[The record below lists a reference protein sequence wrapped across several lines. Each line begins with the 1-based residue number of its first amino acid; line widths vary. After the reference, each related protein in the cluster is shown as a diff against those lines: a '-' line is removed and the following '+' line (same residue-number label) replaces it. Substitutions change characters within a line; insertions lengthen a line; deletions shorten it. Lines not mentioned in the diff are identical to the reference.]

1 MFLSI
6 LSKKNYLFLKHNEMN
21 KFALL
26 LLFSFSIN
34 TYSQIKFNDFFEA
47 HTLRIDFNLTGHADL
62 TQAYLSKLIEEPYWG
77 GRQAHMDSSLRLG
90 DFLIVVTDPQGQ
102 TIYEEGFATL
112 FEEWQDT
119 KEAQTISRS
128 FPNTMIMPFP
138 KKTCHIS
145 ILQRKEGIFQDTLL
159 QFVFDPKSPMLTQS
173 TPPNFKI
180 DTIKINAPTEHAL
193 DIVILAEGFQKQEM
207 EEFRKLSQEL
217 SNTLC
222 SSAVFKRNKKHIN
235 FYSIE
240 AISQDSGADNP
251 TKGEW
256 KNTAF
261 NASFNTLYS
270 ERYLMVHDV
279 WSIRDAASLVP
290 YDQIYIIINTEKYG
304 GGGIYNFYST
314 CSAYG
319 HSSKEVMIHEFGH
332 GFAALADEY
341 YYDDNMLIDYIDKT
355 KEPWQKNITTLV
367 DFDSKWADLLDK
379 NTPIPTPKK
388 EAKKYPIGVYEG
400 AAYVSKGIYR
410 ASPDCRMKTNEAKD
424 FCPVCERA
432 IQEVI
437 DFITK

>member
-1 MFLSI
+1 
-6 LSKKNYLFLKHNEMN
+6 MN
-21 KFALL
+21 KFVLL
-26 LLFSFSIN
+26 IFVFISIN
-34 TYSQIKFNDFFEA
+34 IYSQVEFDDFFEA
-47 HTLRIDFNLTGHADL
+47 KTLRVDFNLAGNADI
-62 TQAYLSKLIEEPYWG
+62 TQAFLCQLIEEPYWG
-77 GRQAHMDSSLRLG
+77 GRQAHTDSSLRLG
-90 DFLIVVTDPQGQ
+90 EFLILATDAKMQ

-119 KEAQTISRS
+119 KEAQTIFRS

-138 KKTCHIS
+138 KKNCQIA
-145 ILQRKEGIFQDTLL
+145 ILQREDGVFQDTLL
-159 QFVFDPKSPMLTQS
+159 QFNFDPKSPMLTQS
-173 TPPNFKI
+173 TLPDFR
-180 DTIKINAPTEHAL
+180 INTLKSKVPTEHAL
-193 DIVILAEGFQKQEM
+193 DIVILAEGFQEQEM
-207 EEFRKLSQEL
+207 GEFRKLSKEL

-222 SSAVFKRNKKHIN
+222 SSAVFKRNKQYIN

-251 TKGEW
+251 LKDEW

-261 NASFNTLYS
+261 GASFNTLYS
-270 ERYLMVHDV
+270 DRYLMLQDL

-290 YDQIYIIINTEKYG
+290 YDQIYIIINTAKYG

-319 HSSKEVMIHEFGH
+319 SSCKEVMIHEFGH

-341 YYDDNMLIDYIDKT
+341 YYDDNMLIDYIDTT

-367 DFDSKWADLLDK
+367 DFDSKWADMLSDDV
-379 NTPIPTPKK
+379 PIPTPKK
-388 EAKKYPIGVYEG
+388 KAKKYSIGVYEG
-400 AAYVSKGIYR
+400 AAYVSKGVYR